1 MKVDLLIHR
10 AAWLLTIASPQGPK
24 VGPAMGDLG
33 LIEDGALAVK
43 DGRIALVGKSSEVR
57 PQAEAREEVDASG
70 RVVMPG
76 FVDSHTHLVFAGSR
90 VEEFEMRL
98 KGATY
103 LEIMAAGG
111 GIMSTVR
118 ATRQAS
124 LEELL
129 AQSRRRLDRVLV
141 YGTTTAEVKT
151 GYGLNTAQELKMLE
165 AIKSLDE
172 THPVDL
178 VATFLGAHA
187 IPEEYKGR
195 SEEYMDMVVKEM
207 LPQAAKEGAC
217 FCDIFCDEGAFTL
230 AQSRRVLEAAK
241 AWGLGLKIHADEFK
255 TLGGAALAAELGA
268 TSADHLICTPEEEL
282 RLLAE
287 AGTIAVLLP
296 GTPFGLGEERYAPAR
311 RMIELSVPVALG
323 TDLNPGTCWCE
334 SMQFVIALAARKM
347 GMTSAEAIVASTLNA
362 AYALGKGAEAG
373 SLEVGKKADILIL
386 DTSDYRDLAY
396 RFGGNLVAR
405 VFKGGQPVWPKE
417 VD

>member
-1 MKVDLLIHR
+1 MKVDLLIHS
-10 AAWLLTIASPQGPK
+10 AGQLLTIASEGPK
-24 VGPAMGDLG
+24 VGPAMNDLG
-33 LIEDGALAVK
+33 LIEDGALAIK
-43 DGRIALVGKSSEVR
+43 DGHIALVGKSGEVR
-57 PQAEAREEVDASG
+57 AQVEAKEELDASG
-70 RVVMPG
+70 KVVTPG
-76 FVDSHTHLVFAGSR
+76 FVDPHTHLVFAGSR

-98 KGATY
+98 KGAIY
-103 LEIMAAGG
+103 LEIMAGGG

-118 ATRQAS
+118 ATRSAN

-129 AQSRRRLDRVLV
+129 AQSRQRLDRMLAH
-141 YGTTTAEVKT
+141 GTTTAEVKT
-151 GYGLNTAQELKMLE
+151 GYGLNTAQELKMLQ

-187 IPEEYKGR
+187 LPQEYKGR
-195 SEEYMDMVVKEM
+195 SEEYTDMVVKEM

-217 FCDIFCDEGAFTL
+217 FCDVFCDEGAFTL

-241 AWGLGLKIHADEFK
+241 TWGMGLKIHADEFK

-268 TSADHLICTPEEEL
+268 TSADHLICTPQEEL
-282 RLLAE
+282 GLLAE
-287 AGTIAVLLP
+287 AGTIAALLP

-311 RMIELSVPVALG
+311 GMIELGLPVALG

-362 AYALGKGAEAG
+362 AYALGEGAEVG
-373 SLEVGKKADILIL
+373 SLEGGKKADILIL
-386 DTSDYRDLAY
+386 ETSDYRDLAY

-405 VFKGGQPVWPKE
+405 VFQGGQPVWPKE

>member
-1 MKVDLLIHR
+1 MRVDLLIHNAR
-10 AAWLLTIASPQGPK
+10 QLLTIASPASK
-24 VGPAMGDLG
+24 TGPAMNDLG
-33 LIEDGALAVK
+33 LIEDGALAIEE
-43 DGRIALVGKSSEVR
+43 GRIALVGKSKEVR
-57 PQAEAREEVDASG
+57 AQVEAKEELNASG
-70 RVVMPG
+70 RVVTPG
-76 FVDSHTHLVFAGSR
+76 FVDPHTHLVFAGSR
-90 VEEFEMRL
+90 VDEFEMRL

-124 LEELL
+124 LEELV
-129 AQSRRRLDRVLV
+129 AQSRRRLDRMLA

-151 GYGLNTAQELKMLE
+151 GYGLNAARELKILQ

-178 VATFLGAHA
+178 VPTFLGAHA
-187 IPEEYKGR
+187 IPQEYKGR
-195 SEEYMDMVVKEM
+195 SEEYMDMVIEEM
-207 LPQAAKEGAC
+207 LPQAAKEGEC
-217 FCDIFCDEGAFTL
+217 FCDVFCDEGAFTL

-255 TLGGAALAAELGA
+255 TLGGAALAAELRA

-287 AGTIAVLLP
+287 AETIAVLLP

-311 RMIELSVPVALG
+311 RMIELGLPVALG

-362 AYALGKGAEAG
+362 AYALGKGAEVG

-386 DTSDYRDLAY
+386 DTADYRDLAY

-405 VFKGGQPVWPKE
+405 VFKGGQSIWPKE

>member
-1 MKVDLLIHR
+1 MRVDLLIHNAR
-10 AAWLLTIASPQGPK
+10 QLLTLASPQGPK
-24 VGPAMGDLG
+24 IGPAMSDLG
-33 LIEDGALAVK
+33 LIEDGALAIK
-43 DGRIALVGKSSEVR
+43 EGRIALVGKTNEVQEQVVA
-57 PQAEAREEVDASG
+57 QAEFDASG

-76 FVDSHTHLVFAGSR
+76 FVGPHTHLVFAGSR

-103 LEIMAAGG
+103 LEIMAASG

-118 ATRQAS
+118 ATRQAI

-129 AQSRRRLDRVLV
+129 AQSRQRLDRMLA

-151 GYGLNTAQELKMLE
+151 GYGLNMAQELKMLQV
-165 AIKSLDE
+165 IKGLDE

-187 IPEEYKGR
+187 IPLEYKGR
-195 SEEYMDMVVKEM
+195 SEEYVDVVVKEM
-207 LPQAAKEGAC
+207 LPQAAKEGAS
-217 FCDIFCDEGAFTL
+217 FCDVFCDEGAFTL

-241 AWGLGLKIHADEFK
+241 AWGMDLKIHADEFK

-287 AGTIAVLLP
+287 AGTVAVLLP
-296 GTPFGLGEERYAPAR
+296 GTPFGLGEEGYAPAR
-311 RMIELSVPVALG
+311 RMIELGLPVALG

-334 SMQFVIALAARKM
+334 SMQFIIALAARKM
-347 GMTSAEAIVASTLNA
+347 GMTAAEAIVASTLNA
-362 AYALGKGAEAG
+362 AYALGEGTEVG

-386 DTSDYRDLAY
+386 ETSDYRDLAY

-405 VFKGGQPVWPKE
+405 VIKGGRSVWPQE

>member
-1 MKVDLLIHR
+1 MKVDLLIHNAR
-10 AAWLLTIASPQGPK
+10 QLLTIASPSPK
-24 VGPAMGDLG
+24 TGPAMSDLG
-33 LIEDGALAVK
+33 LIEDGALTIK

-57 PQAEAREEVDASG
+57 AQAEARKKVDACG

-76 FVDSHTHLVFAGSR
+76 LVDPHTHLVFAGSR
-90 VEEFEMRL
+90 VDEFEMRL

-129 AQSRRRLDRVLV
+129 AQGWRRLDRMLA
-141 YGTTTAEVKT
+141 YGTTTAEAKT
-151 GYGLNTAQELKMLE
+151 GYGLDVAQESKMLE

-172 THPVDL
+172 AHPVDL

-195 SEEYMDMVVKEM
+195 SEEYMEMVIKEM

-217 FCDIFCDEGAFTL
+217 FCDVFCDEGAFTL

-241 AWGLGLKIHADEFK
+241 AWGMDLKIHADEFE

-268 TSADHLICTPEEEL
+268 TSADHLICAPEEEL

-311 RMIELSVPVALG
+311 RMIELGLPVALG

-362 AYALGKGAEAG
+362 AYALGKGAEVG
-373 SLEVGKKADILIL
+373 SLEGGKKADILIL
-386 DTSDYRDLAY
+386 EASDYRDLAY

-405 VFKGGQPVWPKE
+405 VFKGGQPVWPQE

>member
-1 MKVDLLIHR
+1 MKVDLLIHS
-10 AAWLLTIASPQGPK
+10 AGQLLTIASEGPK
-24 VGPAMGDLG
+24 VGPAMSDLG
-33 LIEDGALAVK
+33 LIEDGALAIK
-43 DGRIALVGKSSEVR
+43 DGHIALVGRSGKVR
-57 PQAEAREEVDASG
+57 AQVEAKEELDASG
-70 RVVMPG
+70 KVVTPG
-76 FVDSHTHLVFAGSR
+76 FVDPHTHLVFAGSR

-98 KGATY
+98 KGAIY

-118 ATRQAS
+118 ATRSAN

-129 AQSRRRLDRVLV
+129 AQSRQRLDRMLAH
-141 YGTTTAEVKT
+141 GTTTAEVKT
-151 GYGLNTAQELKMLE
+151 GYGLNTAQELKMSQ
-165 AIKSLDE
+165 AIKGLDE
-172 THPVDL
+172 THSVDL

-187 IPEEYKGR
+187 LPQEYKGR
-195 SEEYMDMVVKEM
+195 SEEYMEMVVKEM

-217 FCDIFCDEGAFTL
+217 FCDVFCDEGAFTL

-311 RMIELSVPVALG
+311 RMIELGLPVALG

-347 GMTSAEAIVASTLNA
+347 GMTSAQAIVASTLNA
-362 AYALGKGAEAG
+362 AYALGKGAEVG
-373 SLEVGKKADILIL
+373 SLEGGKRADILIL
-386 DTSDYRDLAY
+386 ETSDYRHLAY

-405 VFKGGQPVWPKE
+405 VFKGGQPVWPQE

>member
-1 MKVDLLIHR
+1 MKADLLIHS
-10 AAWLLTIASPQGPK
+10 AGQLLTLVSKGPK

-33 LIEDGALAVK
+33 LIEDGALAIR
-43 DGRIALVGKSSEVR
+43 DGRIVLVGKSSQVRAEVGA
-57 PQAEAREEVDASG
+57 QEEFDASG

-76 FVDSHTHLVFAGSR
+76 FVDPHTHLVFAGSR
-90 VEEFEMRL
+90 VDEFGMRL

-118 ATRQAS
+118 ATRAAS
-124 LEELL
+124 MEELL
-129 AQSRRRLDRVLV
+129 AQSRRRLDMMLA
-141 YGTTTAEVKT
+141 YGTTTAEAKT
-151 GYGLNTAQELKMLE
+151 GYGLNIAQELKMLE

-172 THPVDL
+172 THSVDL

-187 IPEEYKGR
+187 IPKEYKGR
-195 SEEYMDMVVKEM
+195 SEEYMDMVIKEM
-207 LPQAAKEGAC
+207 LPQAAKDAC
-217 FCDIFCDEGAFTL
+217 FCDVFCDEGAFTL
-230 AQSRRVLEAAK
+230 AQSRRLLKAAK
-241 AWGLGLKIHADEFK
+241 ALGMRLKIHADEFK

-282 RLLAE
+282 RLLTE

-311 RMIELSVPVALG
+311 RMIELGLPLALG

-347 GMTSAEAIVASTLNA
+347 GMTPAEAIVASTLNA
-362 AYALGKGAEAG
+362 AYALGKGAGVG
-373 SLEVGKKADILIL
+373 SLEMGKKADILIL
-386 DTSDYRDLAY
+386 ETSDCRDLAY